1 MGITSFLSTAEQDKQ
16 LSELAHQRK
25 VKKSVIIREA
35 LDKFLKEATPKGEIG
50 EASILP

>member
-1 MGITSFLSTAEQDKQ
+1 MGITSFLAKQ
-16 LSELAHQRK
+16 LNDMAQQRK

-35 LDKFLKEATPKGEIG
+35 IDKFLTEATPNGEIG